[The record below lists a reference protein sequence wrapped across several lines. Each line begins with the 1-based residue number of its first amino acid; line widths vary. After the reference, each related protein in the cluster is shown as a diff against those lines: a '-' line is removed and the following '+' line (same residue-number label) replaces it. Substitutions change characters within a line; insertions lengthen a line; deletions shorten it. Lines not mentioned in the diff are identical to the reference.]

1 MSVELQDRRAIE
13 HTVDRGDGERGKQ
26 VERGRD
32 VRVFLVDDHQLVR
45 SGLKALIDAQADMS
59 VVGEADD
66 GLSGLR
72 GAADL
77 LPDVVVMDLSMPGL
91 GGIDATQ
98 QLMALSPQSKVLA
111 LTAHDERDYIE
122 MVMAAGASGYVLK
135 RSAADDLVRAIRV
148 LAAGGVYLDP
158 AMAATAV
165 APLRRG
171 SDGAVAARLS
181 ERESEVL
188 RSIAEGHAVKD
199 IAAALAIS
207 TRTLETYRARAMEKL
222 GLKTRAD
229 IVRYALQRGWLR
241 NG

>member
-1 MSVELQDRRAIE
+1 MSAEQQAHRDVE
-13 HTVDRGDGERGKQ
+13 HTVERGDGERGKR
-26 VERGRD
+26 VGRGSD

-45 SGLKALIDAQADMS
+45 SGLKALIDAQEDMS

-72 GAADL
+72 GAAEL

-98 QLMALSPQSKVLA
+98 QLMELSPRSKVLA
-111 LTAHDERDYIE
+111 LTAHDEREYIE

-135 RSAADDLVRAIRV
+135 RSAADDLVRAIRA

-165 APLRRG
+165 APLRRNA
-171 SDGAVAARLS
+171 DAAVAARLS

-199 IAAALAIS
+199 IAATLAIS